1 MKIITSNKKAY
12 FNYEIQE
19 TIEAGIVLFGDEV
32 KSIRANNINLGD
44 AFATLHDG
52 QIQLLNCYI
61 GPYSHAY
68 NKTDTSRRSR
78 TLLLK
83 RKEINRLVGDLSRK
97 GLTLVPLKAYFNDRG
112 YIKLELGLAKHK
124 KAVDKKQSLK
134 ERDIKR
140 EVQRESKIRFK

>member
-1 MKIITSNKKAY
+1 MKIITTNKKAF
-12 FNYEIQE
+12 FNYSMHDSL
-19 TIEAGIVLFGDEV
+19 EAGIALTGDEV
-32 KSIRANNINLGD
+32 KSIRANNINIGD
-44 AFATLHDG
+44 AFATVHNG
-52 QIQLLNCYI
+52 EIQLLNCYI

-97 GLTLVPLKAYFNDRG
+97 GLTLIPLKVYFNIRG
-112 YIKLELGLAKHK
+112 YVKIELGLAKHK
-124 KAVDKKQSLK
+124 KAVDKKDSLK

-140 EVQRESKIRFK
+140 ETAREMKIKIR